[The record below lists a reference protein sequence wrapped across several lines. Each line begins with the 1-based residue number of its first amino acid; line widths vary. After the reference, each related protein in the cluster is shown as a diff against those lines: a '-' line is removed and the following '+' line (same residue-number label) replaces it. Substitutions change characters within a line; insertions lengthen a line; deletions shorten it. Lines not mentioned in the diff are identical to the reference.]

1 MTLWTKLLCFLGIH
15 EYRDSKYYRYNKDNK
30 ILFTY
35 VYCKH
40 CKNQL
45 EINREVAE

>member
-1 MTLWTKLLCFLGIH
+1 MTLWTKLLCFLDIH
-15 EYRDSKYYRYNKDNK
+15 EYRYNKDNK